1 MREGKVRRMEQWLA
15 ERRLS
20 WGDVES
26 TFYSD
31 SMNDVPLLEKVN
43 HPVATNPD
51 ARLRALAH
59 ERGWRILDLFSDGT
73 NQNAQPATAQ
83 DAAP

>member
-1 MREGKVRRMEQWLA
+1 MEQWLA
-15 ERRLS
+15 DRQLG

-31 SMNDVPLLEKVN
+31 SMNDVPLLEKVD

-51 ARLRALAH
+51 PRLRALAQ
-59 ERGWRILDLFSDGT
+59 ERGWRILDLFADDAS
-73 NQNAQPATAQ
+73 AATAG
-83 DAAP
+83 A

>member
-1 MREGKVRRMEQWLA
+1 
-15 ERRLS
+15 
-20 WGDVES
+20 
-26 TFYSD
+26 
-31 SMNDVPLLEKVN
+31 VPLLEKVN
-43 HPVATNPD
+43 HPVATNPA